1 MSSIKI
7 DKLTFF
13 YNNNLI
19 FNNLNFELPNN
30 KSLSIVGACGS
41 GKTTLLKILNGD
53 IKNYKGNVIIEKN
66 EDSSNKIRVVFDELP
81 DDILDIKDFLFNDVV
96 DLENDTMYS
105 ELNTY
110 FNIDNIMN
118 KKYDECS
125 LEEKYLIIILNEILS
140 KPSILALDNI
150 LIYLNR
156 RMKVL
161 LLNYLNYKKIQLI
174 NVTSDMEDV
183 IFTDYMIVLYDGV
196 SAIDGPVL
204 NVLSNE
210 KIIKRL
216 GFSLPF
222 MIDLSIQL
230 QLYDLIDKIYLNKEM
245 LVKALWK

>member
-1 MSSIKI
+1 MSSFKI

-13 YNNNLI
+13 YDNNLI
-19 FNNLNFELPNN
+19 FNNLNFELPEN

-53 IKNYKGNVIIEKN
+53 INNYEGNITIN
-66 EDSSNKIRVVFDELP
+66 SNIQNKIRVVFSELP
-81 DDILDIKDFLFNDVV
+81 DDISDINDFLFNEVLNKEEV
-96 DLENDTMYS
+96 YT
-105 ELNTY
+105 ELNTF
-110 FNIDNIMN
+110 FNIDNIIK
-118 KKYDECS
+118 KKYCNCS
-125 LEEKYLIIILNEILS
+125 LEEKYLIVILKAVISN
-140 KPSILALDNI
+140 PSILGLDNI
-150 LIYLNR
+150 LIYLSK
-156 RMKVL
+156 RMKIL
-161 LLNYLNYKKIQLI
+161 LLNYINEKDIILI

-183 IFTDYMIVLYDGV
+183 IYTDYMIILYQGM

-230 QLYDLIDKIYLNKEM
+230 KLYELIDKIYLDKEM

>member
-1 MSSIKI
+1 MSSLKI

-13 YNNNLI
+13 YDNNLI
-19 FNNLNFELPNN
+19 FNNLNFELPEN

-53 IKNYKGNVIIEKN
+53 INNYEGNITIN
-66 EDSSNKIRVVFDELP
+66 SNIQNKIRVVFSELP
-81 DDILDIKDFLFNDVV
+81 NDISDINDFLFNEVLNKEEV
-96 DLENDTMYS
+96 YT
-105 ELNTY
+105 ELNTF
-110 FNIDNIMN
+110 FNLDNIIK
-118 KKYDECS
+118 KKYCNCS
-125 LEEKYLIIILNEILS
+125 LEEKYLIVILKAVIS
-140 KPSILALDNI
+140 SPSILGLDNI
-150 LIYLNR
+150 LIYLSK
-156 RMKVL
+156 RMKIL
-161 LLNYLNYKKIQLI
+161 LLNYINEKDIILI

-183 IFTDYMIVLYDGV
+183 IYTDYMIILYQGM
-196 SAIDGPVL
+196 SAIDGPVF

-230 QLYDLIDKIYLNKEM
+230 KLYELIDKIYLDKEM

>member
-1 MSSIKI
+1 MSSLKI

-13 YNNNLI
+13 YDNNLI
-19 FNNLNFELPNN
+19 FNNLNFELPEN

-53 IKNYKGNVIIEKN
+53 IKNYDGNITIKSN
-66 EDSSNKIRVVFDELP
+66 NQNKIKVVFSELP
-81 DDILDIKDFLFNDVV
+81 DDILDINDFLFNEILNKDIIY
-96 DLENDTMYS
+96 T
-105 ELNTY
+105 ELNTF
-110 FNIDNIMN
+110 FNIDNIIK
-118 KKYDECS
+118 KKYCNCS
-125 LEEKYLIIILNEILS
+125 LEEKYLIVILKTVISN
-140 KPSILALDNI
+140 PSILCLDNI
-150 LIYLNR
+150 LIYLSK

-161 LLNYLNYKKIQLI
+161 LLNYINDKDIILI

-183 IFTDYMIVLYDGV
+183 IYTDYMIILYQGM

-204 NVLSNE
+204 KVLSNE

-230 QLYDLIDKIYLNKEM
+230 KLYDLIDKIYLDKEM